1 MGFFTKDATPSAQ
14 PNGALLPLAKDR
26 IKHALEQ
33 AGWSYNVD
41 SDGDIGGG
49 WEYGSFYF
57 FVNGNQD
64 ELLCVRGHWRG
75 QLSDREYAQIVDT
88 CNTWNREKLWPK
100 TYAARDDEGVVRV
113 FTEHNVDYE
122 HGVSDEQL
130 NQHIVCAVNTSMAF
144 FEQVNET
151 FPEAWAKFKPEE

>member
-1 MGFFTKDATPSAQ
+1 MGFFTKDATPAATPSGGLA
-14 PNGALLPLAKDR
+14 PLSKDR
-26 IKHALEQ
+26 IRHALER
-33 AGWSYNVD
+33 AEWSYSVD

-75 QLSDREYAQIVDT
+75 QLADREYAQIVDT
-88 CNTWNREKLWPK
+88 CNTWNAQKLWPK
-100 TYAARDDEGVVRV
+100 TYAVRDDEGVVRV
-113 FTEHNVDYE
+113 VTEHNVDYE

-130 NQHIVCAVNTSMAF
+130 TQHLLCAVNTSMAF
-144 FEQVNET
+144 FEHVNET
-151 FPEAWAKFKPEE
+151 FPEAWEQAKPEA